1 VYALLKSRS
10 ALLTGQVRP
19 ASRALLIAGAV
30 LFAVTL
36 GGYCAYLLT
45 HLADGTLNPVDLH
58 VYRLGGRVVAHV
70 RPRYNPALAAPLY
83 DWPGRGLQFT
93 YPPFAAMVF
102 TIFVP
107 ESWGLLP
114 KLWLGVNVLAL
125 VATIWVTLGAL
136 GHRTGLARLG
146 GALLLAAALFW
157 TEPVQ
162 RTMYLGQVEL
172 VLMALIMWDLC
183 QPAGRRWQGIGVGVA
198 AGIKLVPLIFLP
210 YLLLTRRYRQAAVA
224 AAAFA
229 ATVIIGFAV
238 LPADSRAWWLDGL
251 LFKSSRTGFTGW
263 EGNQSLQGIVTRL
276 AGSIA
281 AGQPIW
287 IAVTLVVLAAG
298 IGSAAIL
305 DRAGHRV
312 MGVLACALT
321 GLLVSPISWDH
332 HWVWIVPGVTALV
345 SYGVR
350 ANGWPRWAW
359 LGGGALITALLGAW
373 PGSLWGQPT
382 DLGGFSEG
390 LIWSPPNTS
399 PGTFARLGD
408 RPTYAEYHWHGA
420 QLLVGNLYVLTGL
433 AVLVVIVVMTV
444 RIVMIRLRNASGG
457 GTRRV
462 SSPTGEGRSRRLIAP
477 LAVRSAG
484 VISAPSGGQAAIL

>member
-1 VYALLKSRS
+1 
-10 ALLTGQVRP
+10 VRP
-19 ASRALLIAGAV
+19 AGRTLLIAGAV

-83 DWPGRGLQFT
+83 DWPGHGLPFT
-93 YPPFAAMVF
+93 YPPFAAIVF

-107 ESWGLLP
+107 ASWGLLP

-136 GHRTGLARLG
+136 GYRTMLARIG
-146 GALLLAAALFW
+146 GTLLLAAALFW

-162 RTMYLGQVEL
+162 RTMYLGQIEL

-183 QPAGRRWQGIGVGVA
+183 QPEKRRWQGIGVGVA

-224 AAAFA
+224 AAAFV

-263 EGNQSLQGIVTRL
+263 EGNQSLQGIITRL
-276 AGSIA
+276 TGSIA

-287 IAVTLVVLAAG
+287 IAVALVIVAAG
-298 IGSAAIL
+298 IGGAAIL
-305 DRAGHRV
+305 DRAGHPV
-312 MGVLACALT
+312 LGVLACALT

-332 HWVWIVPGVTALV
+332 HWVWIVPGVAALV
-345 SYGVR
+345 GYGVR
-350 ANGWPRWAW
+350 ATGWRRWPW
-359 LGGGALITALLGAW
+359 LAGGVLVTALFGAW

-390 LIWSPPNTS
+390 LIWVPPNTS
-399 PGTFARLGD
+399 PGTFGRLGD
-408 RPTYAEYHWHGA
+408 RPSYAEYHWHGF

-433 AVLVVIVVMTV
+433 AVLLIVAFLAARLVLP
-444 RIVMIRLRNASGG
+444 RIRNVSDR
-457 GTRRV
+457 GTRPAG
-462 SSPTGEGRSRRLIAP
+462 SAAGAGGSRRLIS
-477 LAVRSAG
+477 R
-484 VISAPSGGQAAIL
+484 